1 MGCLLAQEEA
11 FWKQR
16 SKVYWLKDGDTN
28 SRFFHAMASTKKR
41 RNNIMELKTEEGNTV
56 TTHHDIYGE
65 AKNYFAKLFSTDA
78 NLLDTTLEYISP
90 RVTEVDNGMLLSP
103 FNISEFKKALYSM
116 HSDKAPGPDGLNPA
130 FYKRF
135 WHLCGVKIFHAATS
149 WLNNGEF
156 PSQIMETNIVLIS
169 KKDNPETMKDLR
181 PISLCNVLYKIIS
194 KVLANRLKPLLH
206 KYISQ

>member
-1 MGCLLAQEEA
+1 MGRLLAQEEA

-28 SRFFHAMASTKKR
+28 SHFFHAMASTKKR
-41 RNNIMELKTEEGNTV
+41 RNKIMELKTDEGDTV
-56 TTHHDIYGE
+56 TTHQDICGE
-65 AKNYFAKLFSTDA
+65 ANNYFSKLFSSDV
-78 NLLDTTLEYISP
+78 NMLDTTLEYISP
-90 RVTEVDNGMLLSP
+90 RVTEVDNGILLSP

-135 WHLCGVKIFHAATS
+135 WHLCGMENFHAATT

-156 PSQIMETNIVLIS
+156 PSQIMETNIVLIP

-181 PISLCNVLYKIIS
+181 PISLCNVL
-194 KVLANRLKPLLH
+194 
-206 KYISQ
+206 